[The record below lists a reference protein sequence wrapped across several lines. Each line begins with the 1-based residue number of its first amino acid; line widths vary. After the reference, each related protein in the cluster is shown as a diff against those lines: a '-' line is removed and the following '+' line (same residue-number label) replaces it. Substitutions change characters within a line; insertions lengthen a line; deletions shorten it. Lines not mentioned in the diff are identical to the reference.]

1 MRCPYCNALED
12 RVVDSRMSQEGRA
25 VRRRRECVNC
35 GRRFT
40 TYEYIE
46 ERRLQVVKRDG
57 SSQPYDRQKIVDAIR
72 IAATKRPISSGEI
85 EALVEDIED
94 TIARSGRDEIASRQ
108 IGELVMDRLKSVDY
122 VAYVRFASVY
132 RNFQD
137 LEEFYEELRD
147 LSARRAR
154 AAAREG
160 QAELPLWHPK
170 WPLSWIVS
178 DAPPLRRGKC
188 RFSTTSRN
196 CAGASCGRSWR
207 SSSVPAS
214 ASGWS

>member
-154 AAAREG
+154 AAASEG
-160 QAELPLWHPK
+160 QAELPL
-170 WPLSWIVS
+170 
-178 DAPPLRRGKC
+178 
-188 RFSTTSRN
+188 
-196 CAGASCGRSWR
+196 
-207 SSSVPAS
+207 
-214 ASGWS
+214 